1 MSWID
6 YKQYRHPELLE
17 QLRDTGLSEY
27 DPMLDLYKVAE
38 SIKERYKQLPWPTEV
53 DWHCHALIM
62 GGRINQDYEPYWP
75 QSTKFAATIPGLKS
89 LNVNYVAA
97 HSIIPDHCDD
107 IKPLKQQ
114 ESWRENLGIVTII
127 GIDMP
132 SDNAEVVGFHVNNEK
147 KSWPTGGIVSMNGS
161 ELHGGWN
168 RTDKMRVT
176 FYLAIDKEY
185 YEMV

>member
-6 YKQYRHPELLE
+6 YKKYRSPELLE
-17 QLRDTGLSEY
+17 QLRDIGLSEY
-27 DPMLDLYKVAE
+27 DPALDLYAVAE
-38 SIKERYKQLPWPTEV
+38 SIKQRYSQLPWPSQV

-75 QSTKFAATIPGLKS
+75 QSTQFAATIPGIKS
-89 LNVNYVAA
+89 LNVNYVSGN
-97 HSIIPDHCDD
+97 SIIPDHCDD

-132 SDNAEVVGFHVNNEK
+132 SDDVDKVGFHVNNVK
-147 KSWPTGGIVSMNGS
+147 RSWPTGGIVSMNGS

-168 RTDKMRVT
+168 KTDRMRVT

-185 YEMV
+185 YGTV

>member
-1 MSWID
+1 
-6 YKQYRHPELLE
+6 
-17 QLRDTGLSEY
+17 
-27 DPMLDLYKVAE
+27 
-38 SIKERYKQLPWPTEV
+38 
-53 DWHCHALIM
+53 
-62 GGRINQDYEPYWP
+62 
-75 QSTKFAATIPGLKS
+75 
-89 LNVNYVAA
+89 
-97 HSIIPDHCDD
+97 
-107 IKPLKQQ
+107 
-114 ESWRENLGIVTII
+114 VTII